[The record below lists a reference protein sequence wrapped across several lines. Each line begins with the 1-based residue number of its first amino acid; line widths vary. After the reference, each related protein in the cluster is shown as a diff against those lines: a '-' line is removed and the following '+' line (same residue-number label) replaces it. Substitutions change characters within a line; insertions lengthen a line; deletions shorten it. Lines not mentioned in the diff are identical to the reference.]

1 MTRARFIETAG
12 RRILCLDFARVHDQD
27 TALAAIE
34 EARAAIAGEREDS
47 VYTITDVSDSM
58 LDRTVLRALMQL
70 ALHNKAFVRAGA
82 VVGADPQLRAH
93 LDITR
98 VADRDLPFFADH
110 DAALAWVLAQP

>member
-1 MTRARFIETAG
+1 MSRARFVEQSG
-12 RRILCLDFARVHDQD
+12 RRILCLDFARIHDQD

-34 EARAAIAGEREDS
+34 EARQAIAGEPADS
-47 VYTITDVSDSM
+47 VYTITDVTNSS

-70 ALHNKAFVRAGA
+70 ALHNKDFVRAGA

-98 VADRDLPFFADH
+98 VAERDLPMFGDH